1 MSDAVAAPPDLDGL
15 LAPRSIALLG
25 ASIRDN
31 SFGQALLDMA
41 VGGGF
46 EGSIYPIHPRYRE
59 SGGIPFF
66 SSLSE
71 LPAVVDHVVVAVAAE
86 RVEGCLIE
94 AAEHGARAATVFA
107 DGAGARFRDRLQA
120 IARETGLA
128 ICGPNSMGFHNL
140 DIGLRITPFPAPK
153 NLVPGGIAAILQSG
167 SVMGALAHNDRRLRF
182 NLLVST
188 GSEVSVTAADY
199 LLWAMAQPTTRVI
212 GLFLETVRD
221 PAVFREALRMAED
234 RRLPVVLLKVGRTEI
249 ARRMALSH
257 TGAVLG
263 EHRVFEAVAREHGVH
278 MVHTLDE
285 MAASL
290 LLFSQHRAAPSGGIA
305 SIHDSGGERELLV
318 DLAGDLELPLARLAP
333 LTLERISAQLEP
345 GMEPDNPLDAWR
357 SGKHAEETFLESFAA
372 MMADDAV
379 AVGLYV
385 LDWRDHYYLHEMHA
399 RVLIQVARSTAKPV
413 LAVSNYSL
421 SHDQALADRLGD
433 HGLPL
438 LEGTR
443 EALLA
448 VKQCLA
454 HRDWRIRDRQS
465 YVEHPEVESLR
476 RVLASQDWVSEA
488 FGYGLLSAYG
498 VSTPTV
504 ESVDTRAGALAAAEH
519 LGYPVVLKTARPGI
533 AHKSDLGGVCLNL
546 MDPGSVGLAYDG
558 LCRAHGARVLVCQMV
573 PGNSEWIIGVINDRD
588 FGPAVMIGPGGTLVE
603 LLNERAVLPAPFEAA
618 DAARA
623 LSTLKAVAVL
633 QGFRGRPPL
642 AMEALCEAA
651 ARVSRLAVDFR
662 DHIDQM
668 DINPI
673 LVSTSTA
680 IAVDVLITKAAD
692 PTG

>member
-1 MSDAVAAPPDLDGL
+1 MSDAASAPLDLDCL

-25 ASIRDN
+25 ASTRDN

-46 EGSIYPIHPRYRE
+46 KGGIYPVHPSHRQA
-59 SGGIPFF
+59 GGIPFF
-66 SSLSE
+66 PSLSA
-71 LPAVVDHVVVAVAAE
+71 LPVAVDHVVLAVAAE
-86 RVEGCLIE
+86 RIEGCLME
-94 AAEHGARAATVFA
+94 AAEHGARAVTVFA
-107 DGAGARFRDRLQA
+107 DGSGAGFRDRLQA
-120 IARETGLA
+120 IARETGMA
-128 ICGPNSMGFHNL
+128 ICGPNSMGFHNF
-140 DIGLRITPFPAPK
+140 DIGLRVTPFPAPK
-153 NLVPGGIAAILQSG
+153 DRVAGGIAAILQSG

-199 LLWAMAQPTTRVI
+199 LRWAMAQETTRVI
-212 GLFLETVRD
+212 GLFLETVRE
-221 PAVFREALRMAED
+221 PEAFRDALRTAEE

-257 TGAVLG
+257 TGAVIG
-263 EHRVFEAVAREHGVH
+263 EHSVFEAVAREHGVH
-278 MVHTLDE
+278 MVQTLDE

-333 LTLERISAQLEP
+333 HTLKRISAQLEP
-345 GMEPDNPLDAWR
+345 GLEPDNPLDAWR
-357 SGKHAEETFLESFAA
+357 SGKHAEGTFLESFAA

-385 LDWRDHYYLHEMHA
+385 LDWRDNYYLHEMHE
-399 RVLIQVARSTAKPV
+399 RVLIQAARSTSKPV
-413 LAVSNYSL
+413 LAVSNCSL
-421 SHDQALADRLGD
+421 THDQALADRLAD
-433 HGLPL
+433 HGVPL

-443 EALLA
+443 EALMA

-454 HRDWRIRDRQS
+454 HRDRRIRSRQS
-465 YVEHPEVESLR
+465 YVEHPEAEPLR
-476 RVLASQDWVSEA
+476 RALSTQEWVSEA

-498 VSTPTV
+498 VTTPAA

-533 AHKSDLGGVCLNL
+533 AHKSDVEGVCLNL
-546 MDPGSVGLAYDG
+546 VDPGAAGLAYDG
-558 LCRAHGARVLVCQMV
+558 LCRVHGPRVLVCQMV
-573 PGNSEWIIGVINDRD
+573 WGVSEWIIGVLNDRD

-603 LLNERAVLPAPFEAA
+603 LLNERAVLPAPFEPA

-623 LSTLKAVAVL
+623 LNTLKAAAML
-633 QGFRGRPPL
+633 RGIRGRPPL

-668 DINPI
+668 DVNPI
-673 LVSTSTA
+673 LVSTTTA
-680 IAVDVLITKAAD
+680 IAVDVLIKRR
-692 PTG
+692 